1 MGRPSDYTPEMANLI
16 CKRLAEGE
24 SLRAIC
30 RDEDM
35 PAESTVR
42 AWALDDREGFYAQYA
57 RSRDIALDSIAEE
70 VFEIADGLTNDP
82 ARDRL
87 RFDAR
92 RWYLSKLA
100 PKKYGDKVTQEV
112 SGPDG
117 GPIPI
122 AKVERVITRPN
133 APDSNG

>member
-1 MGRPSDYTPEMANLI
+1 MGRPSDYTPEMADLI
-16 CKRLAEGE
+16 CKRLADGE
-24 SLRAIC
+24 SLRSIC
-30 RDEDM
+30 RDENM

-100 PKKYGDKVTQEV
+100 PKKYGDKQTIDQTVTVRHE
-112 SGPDG
+112 DA
-117 GPIPI
+117 I
-122 AKVERVITRPN
+122 
-133 APDSNG
+133 DSLE